1 MKKYFISTL
10 LVLFAVCSVKAQQDT
25 IKIHVDGTASLE
37 SLMEG
42 VWEQGG
48 ECLRLTGT
56 PTEEDISYLKGKF
69 ANGRF
74 NIYDLRHFELKRIPD
89 RFFQY
94 SNYVTIIL
102 PECLEYIGKKVFNA
116 YWLTI
121 ILTGHFP
128 EIEEETFEVD
138 DDYIDYCKINELRVS
153 KDNPYLKEDKP
164 YFETYDNGP
173 LCSIYSK
180 DGTYFYFHP
189 MSFFKRE
196 LFEYNEF
203 PNYSND
209 VEILEGTKYIAGAK
223 FREVRTINIILP
235 STIESIGDCAFIRT
249 DFETLYCNAINPPS
263 LGKNIF
269 KYDWL
274 WDLYVPEGAE
284 EDYLNHRDW
293 SDVEIFYLNG
303 KKIITVSNRSAI
315 DKKILEIA
323 RTKDTYLI
331 RSRDTMSEIIIYDLR
346 GNLILQE
353 RIDNNRYFLKKSNL
367 PKSPL
372 LLRVEL
378 ENGECETIKII
389 P

>member
-25 IKIHVDGTASLE
+25 IKVHVDGTTSLE

-89 RFFQY
+89 RFFTEL
-94 SNYVTIIL
+94 NYTTIIL
-102 PECLEYIGKKVFNA
+102 PKCLEYIGKRAFDA
-116 YWLTI
+116 YALTVV
-121 ILTGHFP
+121 LTGKFP
-128 EIEEETFEVD
+128 HIDDETFDVID
-138 DDYIDYCKINELRVS
+138 IDDYCLNELRVS

-164 YFETYDNGP
+164 YYETYNENDNMGR
-173 LCSIYSK
+173 LKSIYSK
-180 DGTYFYFHP
+180 DGTIFYFYH
-189 MSFFKRE
+189 MSFAHKDFRYIFPE
-196 LFEYNEF
+196 NNET
-203 PNYSND
+203 
-209 VEILEGTKYIAGAK
+209 VEILEGTKYISGAK
-223 FREVRTINIILP
+223 FRKVATKNIILP
-235 STIESIGDCAFIRT
+235 STIDSIGDNAFSET
-249 DFETLYCNAINPPS
+249 DFETLYCNAITPPS
-263 LGKNIF
+263 LGKNVF
-269 KYDWL
+269 DDDSL

-303 KKIITVSNRSAI
+303 KNIIKVSNRSTI
-315 DKKILEIA
+315 EKKILAIA

-331 RSRDTMSEIIIYDLR
+331 RSRYTMSEIIIYDLR

-378 ENGECETIKII
+378 ENGDCETIKII

>member
-1 MKKYFISTL
+1 MRRILITTI
-10 LVLFAVCSVKAQQDT
+10 LVLCAICGMRAQSDT
-25 IKIHVDGTASLE
+25 VTVHVDGTTSLE

-69 ANGRF
+69 AIGRF
-74 NIYDLRHFELKRIPD
+74 NIYDLRHFEFKRIPD
-89 RFFQY
+89 SFFEY
-94 SNYVTIIL
+94 SFYVTIIL
-102 PECLEYIGKKVFNA
+102 PECLEYIGKSAFDSVG
-116 YWLTI
+116 LTI
-121 ILTGHFP
+121 VLTGDFP
-128 EIEEETFEVD
+128 KIEEETFDVID
-138 DDYIDYCKINELRVS
+138 IDDYCLNELRVS

-164 YFETYDNGP
+164 YYETFNENENMGC
-173 LCSIYSK
+173 LKSIYSK
-180 DGTYFYFHP
+180 DGTIFYFYH
-189 MSFFKRE
+189 MSFAHKDFRYIFPE
-196 LFEYNEF
+196 NNET
-203 PNYSND
+203 
-209 VEILEGTKYIAGAK
+209 VEILEGTKYISGAK
-223 FREVRTINIILP
+223 FRKVATKNIILP
-235 STIESIGDCAFIRT
+235 STIDSIGDNAFSET

-263 LGKNIF
+263 LGKNVF
-269 KYDWL
+269 DDDWL

-293 SDVEIFYLNG
+293 NDVEIFYLNG
-303 KKIITVSNRSAI
+303 KNIIKVSNRSTI
-315 DKKILEIA
+315 EKKILEIT

-353 RIDNNRYFLKKSNL
+353 RIDNNRYFFKKSNL